1 MDEIVKII
9 HKAAMLVLLTCSMIA
24 FTAAP
29 VNPDNQAAVS
39 QKLAVGVIEM
49 PPFVMKAQNGP
60 WQGISMNLLEAIA
73 KELNLTLEIR
83 EYDSGNKLKEALLA
97 EEIHLV
103 PAVGMSENLEKIIN
117 FSNPYRLSGL
127 AIAVN
132 TRDNPRTWMQIL
144 LDLFSLHFIKV
155 APLLL
160 MIWIAAGTLVWIFE
174 RRKNANVFGD
184 GLAKGIGHGIWQP
197 TSRAAQSG
205 TAPGYRQK

>member
-1 MDEIVKII
+1 
-9 HKAAMLVLLTCSMIA
+9 MLVLLTCSMIA

-127 AIAVN
+127 AIAIHSP
-132 TRDNPRTWMQIL
+132 D
-144 LDLFSLHFIKV
+144 SCGLHFSSPISSQHTGRFNR
-155 APLLL
+155 
-160 MIWIAAGTLVWIFE
+160 WIGSFPNRTSAG
-174 RRKNANVFGD
+174 G
-184 GLAKGIGHGIWQP
+184 
-197 TSRAAQSG
+197 SG
-205 TAPGYRQK
+205 SWPS